1 MSDGQEDRIPKRR
14 CEIGIETANSS
25 PYAVIVQSHSR
36 IYRFPFIRPVV
47 PPVAKWAH
55 YLEPAYRAKWF
66 SNFGPVVGQF
76 ETELGKRLCHLD
88 EVITTANNCTSGIAA
103 ALIARNVSGTVLIPA
118 FTFPATVSAVIMARA
133 EPCVLDVDRDT
144 WCLSASLLE
153 KTLDSEKCG
162 AVVLVAPFGLRQNFT
177 RHFAI
182 CAQHGV
188 PVLIDNAAGLSSKGT
203 PLPHQSCFEIY
214 SLHATKPF
222 AIGEGGAIRSRASEA
237 EALRGALNFGLE
249 RGSVPGGSWGINGKM
264 PEVSAAIGLAV
275 LEDFD
280 RIINHRQAAARRYV
294 NLLKDFDH
302 LDYPMEVD
310 RAPWQVFPVLL
321 PSPAITSQ
329 FIKRAAKESLHVRRG
344 YHPSL
349 EDWPGTKKIA
359 ACANARWLAERV
371 VALPIYS
378 DITEDESLRII
389 EIVRGCF
396 EEVLTA

>member
-1 MSDGQEDRIPKRR
+1 LRNRDSNGRLLF
-14 CEIGIETANSS
+14 N
-25 PYAVIVQSHSR
+25 YAVIVQSDSK

-66 SNFGPVVGQF
+66 SNFGPVVHQF
-76 ETELGKRLCHLD
+76 ETELSKRLCHPD
-88 EVITTANNCTSGIAA
+88 EVITTANSCTSGIAA
-103 ALIARNVSGTVLIPA
+103 ALIARNVSGTVLVPA

-144 WCLSASLLE
+144 WCLSASLLD

-162 AVVLVAPFGLRQNFT
+162 AVVLVAPFGLQQNFT
-177 RHFAI
+177 RHFEI

-188 PVLIDNAAGLSSKGT
+188 PVLIDNAAGLSSKGMS
-203 PLPHQSCFEIY
+203 LSHESCFEIY

-222 AIGEGGAIRSRASEA
+222 AIGEGGAIRSGASQA
-237 EALRGALNFGLE
+237 EALRRALNFGLR
-249 RGSVPGGSWGINGKM
+249 RGSVPGGWWGINGKL
-264 PEVSAAIGLAV
+264 PEFSAAIGLAV

-280 RIINHRQAAARRYV
+280 RIINHRRAAALRYV
-294 NLLKDFDH
+294 DLLKDFDQ
-302 LDYPMEVD
+302 LDYPTEVD

-321 PSPAITSQ
+321 PSSAIASQ
-329 FIKRAAKESLHVRRG
+329 FIDSAAEAGLQVRRG
-344 YHPSL
+344 YHRGL
-349 EDWPGTKKIA
+349 EDWPGTRKMA
-359 ACANARWLAERV
+359 ACPNARWLADRM

-378 DITEDESLRII
+378 DITEDEVSHII
-389 EIVRGCF
+389 EIVRRCL